1 MPRTSL
7 CRTAINGGRC
17 LRESWPVKNPGAAA
31 VLSFL
36 ITALGQIYN
45 SQSAKGLFLV
55 FWQLINIALMDA
67 LIGYIAFILL

>member
-1 MPRTSL
+1 
-7 CRTAINGGRC
+7 
-17 LRESWPVKNPGAAA
+17 VKNPGAAA

-45 SQSAKGLFLV
+45 SQIAKGLFLV